1 MRTKVTN
8 TSGVDQMFGFIPPHG
23 AALANGAHTVL
34 EGDLRTV
41 LASGRGRYNRRRELD
56 ALNGCITEGLVAVEA
71 SPDPSSSSS
80 SSSSSP

>member
-80 SSSSSP
+80 SSSP

>member
-8 TSGVDQMFGFIPPHG
+8 ISGESRMFGFIPPHG
-23 AALANGAHTVL
+23 VALEDGDDTIL

-56 ALNGCITEGLVAVEA
+56 SLNACITGGLVSVES
-71 SPDPSSSSS
+71 SPEPSSSSS
-80 SSSSSP
+80 SSSP